1 MKGMTQRIHLN
12 NYSRFVFSGLR
23 FAMLEMKFAF
33 CKILPKYQFTM
44 SDKMKYPVT
53 FKAGGP
59 LLAPEDGIW
68 LNIEKV

>member
-1 MKGMTQRIHLN
+1 
-12 NYSRFVFSGLR
+12 
-23 FAMLEMKFAF
+23 MLEMKFAF
-33 CKILPKYQFTM
+33 CKILPQYQFTM
-44 SDKMKYPVT
+44 SDKMKYPVA